1 MDFMSRTLG
10 AGLSKQ
16 CTIKK
21 NIEGACGVWSG
32 DETITP
38 KGFRNIDAWTVGIAK
53 LSQNKLWILLT
64 DRIISVIVHVEQN
77 NNIVLP
83 FGNS

>member
-1 MDFMSRTLG
+1 
-10 AGLSKQ
+10 
-16 CTIKK
+16 
-21 NIEGACGVWSG
+21 
-32 DETITP
+32 
-38 KGFRNIDAWTVGIAK
+38 
-53 LSQNKLWILLT
+53 LT